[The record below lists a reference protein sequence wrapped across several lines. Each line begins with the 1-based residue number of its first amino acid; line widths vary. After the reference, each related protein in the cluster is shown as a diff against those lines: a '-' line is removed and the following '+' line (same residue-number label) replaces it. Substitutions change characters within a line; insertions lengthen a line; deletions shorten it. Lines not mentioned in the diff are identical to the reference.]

1 MAKKYFQ
8 GKSGF
13 ELLTN
18 KKPGLKSIMK
28 SFLPH
33 EEIMFLETENGALAT
48 TPLIKIV
55 AEDSLFFKI
64 VSSTSNTKNAKIIDL
79 KGNKFSVTLGSD
91 KFFLYKSGGRLQNVI
106 DSDGNAAKATAPST
120 IQQEDGVRF
129 ALEYYSNNS
138 EYPSKESINKA
149 VNFEFGKDWQ
159 ESFKKTVDAILT
171 VIPKS
176 KISQYD
182 FYRDSN
188 AKKLKFLNQITDS
201 KVLPDSKDNWNPSD
215 IWAVKRTSVNS
226 LSSAVETL
234 YANVLSK
241 KSSIEDLNKFVEEK
255 MNSKDLIGI
264 SLKKVSG
271 TKATISKIEVDSHYI
286 KNIKFIKPTKKFNYK
301 VSNSYFDFLI
311 DFNVLGDIVNYRYR
325 FRPRGASGEL
335 NTYGE
340 GQPQSAK
347 VWDGAISRDMLNT
360 QFPGM
365 VDITREMKTS
375 KNKFTTS
382 EAALKILAVNKEFE
396 KFVKYVLSD
405 KFEFVEVTGLSD
417 NMSDYEVRRSVV
429 LLYYIYALESA
440 PNRQELFKK
449 MYLAAKKMNA
459 FSSVHYKVY

>member
-8 GKSGF
+8 GKTGF
-13 ELLTN
+13 DLLTN
-18 KKPGLKSIMK
+18 KKPGLKSLIK
-28 SFLPH
+28 TFLPH
-33 EEIMFLETENGALAT
+33 DQIMFLETENGALAV

-55 AEDSLFFKI
+55 AEDSLFNKI
-64 VSSTSNTKNAKIIDL
+64 VSSVTSKNAKVTDL
-79 KGNKFSVTLGSD
+79 KGNKFIVAVGSD
-91 KFFLYKSGGRLQNVI
+91 KFYLYKSGGRLQNVI
-106 DSDGNAAKATAPST
+106 DSEGNAAKATAPST

-129 ALEYYSNNS
+129 ALEYFASNN

-171 VIPKS
+171 VIPKT

-215 IWAVKRTSVNS
+215 IWAVKRSSVNS

-255 MNSKDLIGI
+255 MNSNDLIGI
-264 SLKKVSG
+264 SLKKVAG
-271 TKATISKIEVDSHYI
+271 TKATISKIEVDSKYI
-286 KNIKFIKPTKKFNYK
+286 KNIKYTKPTKKFNYK
-301 VSNSYFDFLI
+301 VSNSYFDFLL
-311 DFNVLGDIVNYRYR
+311 DFNVLGSIVNYRYR

-365 VDITREMKTS
+365 VDITKEMKTS
-375 KNKFTTS
+375 KSKFTT
-382 EAALKILAVNKEFE
+382 AAMALKTLATNKEFAE
-396 KFVKYVLSD
+396 FSKYVLSN
-405 KFEFVEVTGLSD
+405 KFEFVEVTGLED
-417 NMSDYEVRRSVV
+417 DMSDYEVRRSIV
-429 LLYYIYALESA
+429 LLYYIYTLESA
-440 PNRQELFKK
+440 PNRPELFKK
-449 MYLAAKKMNA
+449 MYLAAKKMND